1 MKVISKEEIKNII
14 DSFKTYQ
21 SKFPSQ
27 KDKTFNNIYCKR
39 TLDIS
44 SNYSDVNF
52 NLIKT
57 DKSKFNNNDYKK
69 NQKQKSNN
77 RSMPK
82 LPLEQ
87 IFGKNN
93 FV

>member
-14 DSFKTYQ
+14 YSFKTYQ

-39 TLDIS
+39 TLVIS

-52 NLIKT
+52 I
-57 DKSKFNNNDYKK
+57 
-69 NQKQKSNN
+69 
-77 RSMPK
+77 
-82 LPLEQ
+82 
-87 IFGKNN
+87 
-93 FV
+93 